1 MIQTEL
7 SADTRTLAD
16 MLAACPVGEA
26 VTLAGMS
33 DAIGRDVT
41 TCRHIVASA
50 RKVAQ
55 RESGA
60 VFSVERGIG
69 LRRMSAERVTETVGA
84 TARGHIRRTA
94 SRAKRTLLAATAG
107 ANDLSPEA
115 QRRLAAEVS
124 VLGLMEYL
132 SRDNV
137 TKPTADAPT
146 KPTPV
151 AVTARNLLTVIT
163 GKKDDAA

>member
-7 SADTRTLAD
+7 SADTRAIAD
-16 MLAACPVGEA
+16 MLASCPVGELI
-26 VTLAGMS
+26 TLAAMS
-33 DAIGRDVT
+33 AAIGRDVT
-41 TCRHIVASA
+41 TCRHIVQSA

-55 RESGA
+55 REGGA
-60 VFSVERGIG
+60 VFSVERAVG

-94 SRAKRTLLAATAG
+94 GRARRTLLAATAG
-107 ANDLSPEA
+107 SNDLSPEA

-124 VLGLMEYL
+124 VLGLMEHL
-132 SRDNV
+132 SRDSV
-137 TKPTADAPT
+137 TKPAPDAPI

-151 AVTARNLLTVIT
+151 AVTARTLLTVIT